1 MAESYSG
8 EVSISGSSYRK
19 YRAYVSASIANA
31 SNDYSTV
38 SYYYCV
44 QMTQAYKYGVAANIY
59 VNGSWK
65 HSTSGYLSSNPG
77 SSWVTVCSGSGSTS
91 IAKSSGAYNIT
102 VQCNA
107 WGETVSG
114 MGSAGGST
122 SCSVTLTVPAR
133 TYVAHGNPT
142 FSVDKTLV
150 LTGEEV
156 VLTLTPSAT
165 QGNANFNHFEISDG
179 KGNIFFSSAVTTTP
193 ATVTTTDI
201 PSAVLERYGADEYLA
216 GATGALEAFDELR
229 PNCVYYAAREV
240 HEWYGS
246 YPASDWVWLE
256 VEVEKAPSGKSS
268 VTFYDSSGQAR
279 IGIIT
284 VYDAEGNARPGIV
297 TVYDETGAARRAA
310 T

>member
-1 MAESYSG
+1 MAESYSST
-8 EVSISGSSYRK
+8 VAISGNYRK
-19 YRAYVSASIANA
+19 YRAYVSASIADT
-31 SNDYSTV
+31 SNDYATV

-44 QMTQAYKYGVAANIY
+44 QMTYAYQYGVAANCY
-59 VNGSWK
+59 VNGSWQ

-77 SSWVTVCSGSGSTS
+77 SSWATVCSGSGTTS
-91 IAKSSGAYNIT
+91 IAKSNGAYNIT

-122 SCSVTLTVPAR
+122 SCSVTLTVPVR
-133 TYVAHGNPT
+133 TYIAHGNPT

-150 LTGEEV
+150 SEGEEV
-156 VLTLTPSAT
+156 ALTLTPSTT

-179 KGNIFFSSAVTTTP
+179 KGNIFFSSSVTTTP
-193 ATVTTTDI
+193 STVTTTDV
-201 PSAVLERYGADEYLA
+201 PSAVLERYGADEYLS

-256 VEVEKAPSGKSS
+256 VEVEEAVSGPSTI
-268 VTFYDSSGQAR
+268 TFYDSNGLAR
-279 IGIIT
+279 MGIVTVYDAEGKARPGIIT
-284 VYDAEGNARPGIV
+284 VYDAS
-297 TVYDETGAARRAA
+297 GAARNVV